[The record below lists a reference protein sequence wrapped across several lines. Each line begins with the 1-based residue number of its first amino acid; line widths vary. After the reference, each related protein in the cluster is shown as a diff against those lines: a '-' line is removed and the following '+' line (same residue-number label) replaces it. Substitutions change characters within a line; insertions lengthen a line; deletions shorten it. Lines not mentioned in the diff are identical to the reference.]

1 MDSFSKQE
9 HERLFVSCFVARTQ
23 RDRIGALIKSK
34 KGRHKL
40 RRKLAHNIEYEH
52 RYIRTI
58 NPNRQSVDGILTL
71 LRSMQAPRDCYV
83 ISEWPEL
90 DGMRLPLD
98 EALTKIVGSGMG
110 TFVSC
115 IPGKL
120 AFVEMEELGRRFIL
134 TYDADRVKE

>member
-1 MDSFSKQE
+1 
-9 HERLFVSCFVARTQ
+9 
-23 RDRIGALIKSK
+23 
-34 KGRHKL
+34 
-40 RRKLAHNIEYEH
+40 
-52 RYIRTI
+52 
-58 NPNRQSVDGILTL
+58 
-71 LRSMQAPRDCYV
+71 
-83 ISEWPEL
+83 
-90 DGMRLPLD
+90 MRLPLD